1 MRPRLTRRL
10 DGFGTSVFAEMTA
23 LARRHSAVNLGQGYP
38 DFDGPEFVKRAAG
51 EAIAAG
57 HNQYAPMPGL
67 PALQEAV
74 ARHQQ
79 RFYGLSYDPA
89 TEITVHA
96 GATEALCATLAALL
110 DPGDEAIVFEPFYDA
125 YLPGIALAQATAR
138 VVPLEAPLFRLDA
151 AALEAAVSPRTRVLV
166 LNSPMNPC
174 GRVFSRPELEAIA
187 GLCRR
192 HDVVV
197 VTDEVYEHI
206 LFDDPHVPIAT
217 LPGMRERTV
226 TISSA
231 GKTFSLTG
239 WKIGWTCAR
248 ARADG
253 RRPGRPP
260 VRHVRGRDAVPAR
273 GRPRA
278 RRVRLVLRRAA
289 AGLSRP
295 PRPALRRP
303 RRGRLRRAA
312 AGRDVLRARRHP
324 APRLR
329 RRRGL
334 LPAPRRETVGVAA
347 IPNSAFSAGGRVR
360 HLVRFA
366 FCKDDATLA
375 EGLRRLER
383 LRVPLAAWTSS
394 SSLGVEIGGRRH
406 ARVDPTRSRF
416 STGRSG
422 PGAASPS

>member
-23 LARRHSAVNLGQGYP
+23 LARRHEAVNLGQGYP
-38 DFDGPEFVKRAAG
+38 DFDGPEFVKRAAA

-67 PALQEAV
+67 PALQQAV
-74 ARHQQ
+74 ADHQR
-79 RFYGLSYDPA
+79 RFYGLSFDPA
-89 TEITVHA
+89 AEVTIHA

-125 YLPGIALAQATAR
+125 YRPGIALAQATAR
-138 VVPLEAPLFRLDA
+138 VVPLEAPLFRLDP
-151 AALEAAVSPRTRVLV
+151 AALEAAVSPHTRVLV

-174 GRVFSRPELEAIA
+174 GRVFSRGELEAIA
-187 GLCRR
+187 AVCRR

-206 LFDDPHVPIAT
+206 VFDGPHVPIAT
-217 LPGMRERTV
+217 LPGMRDRTV

-239 WKIGWTCAR
+239 WKVGWTCAAPELTAAVR
-248 ARADG
+248 A
-253 RRPGRPP
+253 
-260 VRHVRGRDAVPAR
+260 VHQFVTFAVSTPFQHAVALALSLPDSYFDELR
-273 GRPRA
+273 EGYRA
-278 RRVRLVLRRAA
+278 RRDRLC
-289 AGLSRP
+289 AGLASVGLAVQPPEGTYFALADIRP
-295 PRPALRRP
+295 LGWDDDDAFC
-303 RRGRLRRAA
+303 
-312 AGRDVLRARRHP
+312 RH
-324 APRLR
+324 LV
-329 RRRGL
+329 
-334 LPAPRRETVGVAA
+334 ETAGVAA

-375 EGLRRLER
+375 EGLRRLDG
-383 LRVPLAAWTSS
+383 
-394 SSLGVEIGGRRH
+394 LGAVSVRG
-406 ARVDPTRSRF
+406 
-416 STGRSG
+416 
-422 PGAASPS
+422 